1 MIFSFVKKLRSM
13 YAYTKMQ
20 ERNMYVVYYVLK
32 LILYLQIFKNRRQ
45 SPPPPSTLFWSS
57 NSHQWGAITYDTN
70 YTFLFCQV
78 HLETATKEFA
88 QAHTF
93 LDNGMKTPLLCTATD
108 PEVKRKII
116 GDTFVTIAEKVS
128 HIINKLNRMSV
139 CACLCKT

>member
-1 MIFSFVKKLRSM
+1 M
-13 YAYTKMQ
+13 
-20 ERNMYVVYYVLK
+20 
-32 LILYLQIFKNRRQ
+32 
-45 SPPPPSTLFWSS
+45 
-57 NSHQWGAITYDTN
+57 
-70 YTFLFCQV
+70 
-78 HLETATKEFA
+78 ETATKEFA

-139 CACLCKT
+139 CVKLKTKTDLQIWLSITVKLGMGLGVF

>member
-1 MIFSFVKKLRSM
+1 MHTPRCRKAIC
-13 YAYTKMQ
+13 T
-20 ERNMYVVYYVLK
+20 YVVYFVLK
-32 LILYLQIFKNRRQ
+32 LILYLQILKNRRQ
-45 SPPPPSTLFWSS
+45 SPPPPFHLVLKFQQ
-57 NSHQWGAITYDTN
+57 SHQWGAITYDTN

-128 HIINKLNRMSV
+128 HIINKLNSMSV
-139 CACLCKT
+139 CVCLCKT